1 MTELAAHAPSVA
13 VSASLLP
20 LKFSPPSVR
29 EDEMLRRDLQ
39 ALLAE
44 VRLLPV
50 TAVVAPAGYGKTT
63 LLAQWADQLAR
74 TGAQVAWLSFEAS
87 DQEPAL
93 LLAYLI
99 GVIQRILPHAG
110 EQALR
115 ILQSVS
121 GLERD
126 WPLVAGALLSD
137 VQRELQSQTILMLD
151 DVHLVSDGP
160 ITADL
165 LGYLLRAAPP
175 NLHIVMASRRPLTFA
190 PLPRLRAEG
199 LLLEVGANDL
209 LLQRHEA
216 IELLQ
221 RTGVALADA
230 ELDLLLERT
239 GGWMLSVQLAVRT
252 LARQTPEQRR
262 VYLQGLATNQ
272 HDLFEYLA
280 SEVLAALPPRLVDR
294 LICAALLGQANPSLL
309 DEALGVDDSAQLIE
323 QAIALG
329 LPLTVDTGASNGER
343 IFRFHPLWQRL
354 LADRALTRFDRV
366 TVRDLHQRFGMVL
379 ARHDQI
385 EAALRHLAA
394 TDNPA
399 AIAHALREYAWPLID
414 SPQRDSLRNWIERL
428 PPEVRDRDPE
438 LLHMHGWSL
447 FNTDRER
454 ALQLISQ
461 AAEQYRLANAPA
473 QELRALRDMAVLL
486 FWSDAPVEFAAVCR
500 RVIAAAARTNDAWS
514 RGAALVGLMALAYS
528 QGRFRA
534 ALRIARW
541 ADRRPLSVLWQW
553 LLAALRA
560 SIYTQQGC
568 PAEAMS
574 AINAALELPR
584 IDRNDM
590 LRQSLLLLQAMA
602 LFQQGKGE
610 AALDQ
615 VQECY
620 YRLSDYVPGSVLAGN
635 AALILALLLIEHDR
649 FEEAAT
655 SLQRVRQIVAHLD
668 DRLLGARAR
677 IVEIYGM
684 LRNHQPAAAAAHALA
699 FWQKLRDQPAA
710 SAQHSPYCDSR
721 YLNTQDLWLQSLL
734 LIAIGEG
741 GERDQALALADELLS
756 FMDRRYDGLFRALI
770 HIYRAYLVAQCQ
782 SSSPAIKEDLLSACT
797 ICDRAGV
804 ESLPFL
810 PRPAMLW
817 AIKTALQLG
826 LSSRAMIAALRQFDT
841 TTLASI
847 LIPLLD
853 ESFPVALRVR
863 SAGLIGDLSV
873 VNAYGT
879 LRALLKDRSPHVRQA
894 AQEALE
900 RLSYR
905 PPYRL
910 MIRALGGF
918 QVLRGDQEVR
928 DRDWRSVK
936 ARQLLQLL
944 LIERGR
950 MLPRE
955 QIMDMLWPGLD
966 NESAS
971 NNLRV
976 TISRLIKALEP
987 DRPEGAPTYY
997 ILQQGDTYGFNIESD
1012 HSYDVADFVQAVE
1025 HGRRELQ
1032 RNRRTEAREA
1042 FQVAVS
1048 LYAGQFLPDSLY
1060 EDWSVVE
1067 RERLGLLFT
1076 DAALSLG
1083 RILFDEGKYHD
1094 AIALGWRVLEYD
1106 KAQEEAYQLLIRGYG
1121 AIGERSTAIRLYQ
1134 RCVAALRD
1142 DLGVDP
1148 LPETVALFEQVRGK
1162 RAS

>member
-1 MTELAAHAPSVA
+1 MTELAEQAPSVA

-20 LKFSPPSVR
+20 LKLSPPPVR
-29 EDEMLRRDLQ
+29 ADEMLRRDLH

-44 VRLLPV
+44 ARLMPV
-50 TAVVAPAGYGKTT
+50 TLVVAPAGYGKTT
-63 LLAQWADQLAR
+63 LLAQWADEFMR
-74 TGAQVAWLSFEAS
+74 TGAQVAWISFEAN
-87 DQEPAL
+87 DQEPSL

-99 GVIQRILPHAG
+99 GAIQRVLPRAG

-115 ILQSVS
+115 MLQSLAD
-121 GLERD
+121 LERN
-126 WPLVAGALLSD
+126 WPLVAGALLSE
-137 VQRELQSQTILMLD
+137 VQRELQSQTMLILD

-160 ITADL
+160 ITNDL

-175 NLHIVMASRRPLTFA
+175 NLHILMASRRPLVFA

-216 IELLQ
+216 IALLE
-221 RTGVALADA
+221 RAGVSLTND

-262 VYLQGLATNQ
+262 AYLQGLVSNQ
-272 HDLFEYLA
+272 HDLFAYLA

-294 LICAALLGQANPSLL
+294 LICAALLGQVNPSLL
-309 DEALGVDDSAQLIE
+309 DEALGVDDSAQMIE
-323 QAIALG
+323 QAITLG
-329 LPLTVDTGASNGER
+329 LPLTVDTGTTDGER

-354 LADRALTRFDRV
+354 LADRALSRFDRV
-366 TVRDLHQRFGMVL
+366 TVRELHERFGMVL

-385 EAALRHLAA
+385 EQALRHLAA
-394 TDNPA
+394 AGNPA
-399 AIAHALREYAWPLID
+399 AIARALREHAWPLID
-414 SPQRDSLRNWIERL
+414 SPQRESLRNWIERL
-428 PPEVRDRDPE
+428 PPEVREHDPE
-438 LLHMHGWSL
+438 LLHMQGWSL

-454 ALQLISQ
+454 ALRLISQ
-461 AAEQYRLANAPA
+461 AAEQYRLAGAPA

-486 FWSDAPVEFAAVCR
+486 FWSDAPAEFASVCR
-500 RVIAAAARTNDAWS
+500 RVIAAAARANDVWS

-568 PAEAMS
+568 PAEALA

-602 LFQQGKGE
+602 LYQQGKHE
-610 AALDQ
+610 VALDQ
-615 VQECY
+615 AQECY
-620 YRLSDYVPGSVLAGN
+620 YRLNDYAPGSVLAGN
-635 AALILALLLIEHDR
+635 AALILALLLIENDR
-649 FEEAAT
+649 SEEAAT
-655 SLQRVRQIVAHLD
+655 YLQRVRQVVAHFD
-668 DRLLGARAR
+668 DRLLGVRAR
-677 IVEIYGM
+677 IVEIYGL
-684 LRNHQPAAAAAHALA
+684 LRTQQPTAAAQAIA
-699 FWQKLRDQPAA
+699 FWHKLREQ
-710 SAQHSPYCDSR
+710 SATSLQQFPHGEGTF
-721 YLNTQDLWLQSLL
+721 LNSHDLWMQSLL

-741 GERDQALALADELLS
+741 GECDQALAMANDLLS
-756 FMDRRYDGLFRALI
+756 LMGRHPDGLFRALT
-770 HIYRAYLVAQCQ
+770 HIYRAYLVAQRQ
-782 SSSPAIKEDLLSACT
+782 SGSAVIKDDLQTACT

-810 PRPAMLW
+810 PRPAMFW

-826 LSSRAMIAALRQFDT
+826 LSSRAMIAALRRFDT
-841 TTLASI
+841 ATLAAI
-847 LIPLLD
+847 VTPLLD
-853 ESFPVALRVR
+853 ESFPVELRVLG
-863 SAGLIGDLSV
+863 ANLIGDLSL
-873 VNAYGT
+873 VNAYST
-879 LRALLKDRSPHVRQA
+879 LRNLLKDRSPQVRLA
-894 AQEALE
+894 ASEALE
-900 RLSYR
+900 RLVYR

-910 MIRALGGF
+910 TIRALGGF

-966 NESAS
+966 SESAS

-997 ILQQGDTYGFNIESD
+997 ILQQGDTYGFNVESD
-1012 HSYDVADFVQAVE
+1012 HVYDVAMFVQAVE
-1025 HGRRELQ
+1025 QGRRELQ
-1032 RNRRTEAREA
+1032 RNRRAEARDA
-1042 FQVAVS
+1042 FQSAVS
-1048 LYAGQFLPDSLY
+1048 LYSGQFLPDSLY

-1067 RERLGLLFT
+1067 RERLALLFN

-1106 KAQEEAYQLLIRGYG
+1106 KAQEEAYQLLIRAYG

-1134 RCVAALRD
+1134 RCVTELRD
-1142 DLGVDP
+1142 ELGVEP
-1148 LPETVALFEQVRGK
+1148 LPETVALFEQVRGR